1 VTANLDFSAKFA
13 LLARRLRTDLSNF
26 HLLHYRSIDGF
37 LVTGKNSGTHWLRC
51 MLSHALAH
59 QFDLP
64 APDHTSGRAS
74 EDFIGHPRW
83 RPKHAHLP
91 HIGSSHTLPSAIS
104 GAPLVR
110 RLLGLP
116 PVVVLVRSIPDA
128 MLSHYVKWGAQ
139 NDLSLA
145 DYVHLP
151 APGRRDL
158 ADVWWYIDFF
168 NRWGAIAQ
176 ACPRDVL
183 IVRYEDL
190 RADTGFWLER
200 VAAHLGLQLGEA
212 AVAAAL
218 AASDRDFLRARL
230 DPAYGETIVPD
241 RKLRESVAY
250 SADDQAYLRDL
261 LRTRLKFDF
270 GYGHADVRRPC
281 PLPTLAQPAQGAETA
296 WSQAA

>member
-1 VTANLDFSAKFA
+1 MTANLDLSAKFA
-13 LLARRLRTDLSNF
+13 LLTRSIRTDLSNF

-51 MLSHALAH
+51 MLSHALAR

-64 APDHTSGRAS
+64 APDRTSGRDS

-83 RPKHAHLP
+83 RPKHEHLP

-110 RLLGLP
+110 RLFGLP

-145 DYVHLP
+145 DYVRLP
-151 APGRRDL
+151 APGRRDI

-176 ACPRDVL
+176 ACPRDVM

-190 RADTGFWLER
+190 KADTGLWLGR
-200 VAAHLGLQLGEA
+200 VAEHLGLELSEA
-212 AVAAAL
+212 ALAAAL
-218 AASDRDFLRARL
+218 AASDLEFLRKRL
-230 DPAYGETIVPD
+230 DPAYGEEIVPD
-241 RKLRESVAY
+241 RKVRESIGY
-250 SADDQAYLRDL
+250 SAEDRAYLRDL
-261 LRTRLKFDF
+261 LKAQLKFDF
-270 GYGHADVRRPC
+270 GYGHADARRPC
-281 PLPTLAQPAQGAETA
+281 PLPSLTQPAEDAETA
-296 WSQAA
+296 WGQAA